1 VLESPNIDKQ
11 VGIQYYCTKFKGIGG
26 SIKNS
31 NENFKVS
38 EVVDKRFLENLSSN
52 QDGIY
57 RFPIYTLE
65 KNNID
70 SNHALI
76 EIERKLGIRLKI
88 MGIKDAKAHTTQ
100 YVSSEQTKKLP
111 RVAKTQN
118 TMITLLGF
126 SRTPLKKSLL
136 GGNHF
141 VITIEKPR
149 SSDVSSFMQ
158 EITKVANFYGLQRF
172 GRERLVTHIV
182 GKEIV
187 KRNFRKAIELLLSYT
202 TEYDSEVSKE
212 IRKKLRDPANFPY
225 IYKQLPKWMDIEFM
239 MISALVKG
247 KESISVLRS
256 IPISIRRLFVQA
268 YQAYLFNKC
277 LSNAI
282 MNGEEISV
290 PKHGD
295 LCFELQ
301 EDNIFGK
308 VRKFNQSVDHTSK
321 LVPAIRMAGYTFQ
334 PGKGRFDIITNNI
347 LKEEGIQP
355 RDFYIREMDELSAQ
369 GGFRQASLLCRDFH
383 YFNSLVLSFKL
394 SAGSYATIL
403 LREIMK
409 PIDPIDSGF

>member
-1 VLESPNIDKQ
+1 VLESPDIDKLA
-11 VGIQYYCTKFKGIGG
+11 GIRYYCTKFRGIGG

-31 NENFKVS
+31 NKDFKVS
-38 EVVDKRFLENLSSN
+38 EVVDKRFLDNLSSN

-57 RFPIYTLE
+57 RYPIYTLE

-76 EIERKLGIRLKI
+76 EIEMKLGIRLKI
-88 MGIKDAKAHTTQ
+88 MGIKDAKAHSKQ
-100 YVSSEQTKKLP
+100 YVSSEQTKKLL

-118 TMITLLGF
+118 TTITLLGF

-136 GGNHF
+136 CGNDF
-141 VITIEKPR
+141 VITIQKPR
-149 SSDVSSFMQ
+149 FSDISPFMP

-172 GRERLVTHIV
+172 GRERLVTHLV

-202 TEYDSEVSKE
+202 SEYDSAVSKE
-212 IRKKLRDPANFPY
+212 IRNKLQDPTNYSY
-225 IYKQLPKWMDIEFM
+225 ICNQLPKWMDIESM
-239 MISALVKG
+239 MLSALVKG

-268 YQAYLFNKC
+268 YQAYLFNIC
-277 LSNAI
+277 LSKAI

-290 PKHGD
+290 PKNGD
-295 LCFELQ
+295 LCFEL
-301 EDNIFGK
+301 EENNIYGK
-308 VRKFNQSVDHTSK
+308 VRKFNQSVDDTSK
-321 LVPAIRMAGYTFQ
+321 FVPAIRMAGYTFQ
-334 PGKGRFDIITNNI
+334 PGKGRFETITNNI
-347 LKEEGIQP
+347 LKEEDIQP
-355 RDFYIREMDELSAQ
+355 RDFYISEMDELSAQ
-369 GGFRQASLLCRDFH
+369 GGFRQAPLLCRDLR
-383 YFNSLVLSFKL
+383 YLDSLVLSFKL

-409 PIDPIDSGF
+409 PHDPVRSGF